1 MIPALVWVLSAPLFA
16 GGFEPAPGNLP
27 PIHPTVFHGDS
38 FPAFEFSRP
47 EEARR
52 MLGDHKIKAR
62 YFDAALNEVAEPDG
76 FGRYGAVVDILR
88 ENKKPYRQYV
98 TLYRSRDA
106 VDWRSHGMDARLNL
120 PDELGIS
127 PDVLAEQTR
136 ETGEFLKHAFRRTY
150 QDGAMAVFL
159 AGLSEMNAGDTVTSR
174 NGYWERNTR
183 WWRQLKRTIGDVKP
197 YEYMIHVPAGYEEDE
212 NQTWP
217 LILFLHGAGERGSNL
232 EQVARH
238 GPLREIR
245 NGRDLPFIVAAPQCP
260 ANEWWDMT
268 ELVQLISKIKE
279 SHRVD
284 ADRVYLTGLSM
295 GGYGSFRLA
304 AEAPE
309 LFAAVAPVCG
319 GGDPRDADRLKN
331 LPFWVF
337 HGDQDTVVIPERSEE
352 MVDAIREA
360 GNSNVEFTLYP
371 GVGHNAWTRTY
382 ANPEFYDWLL
392 RHSRAD

>member
-1 MIPALVWVLSAPLFA
+1 
-16 GGFEPAPGNLP
+16 
-27 PIHPTVFHGDS
+27 
-38 FPAFEFSRP
+38 
-47 EEARR
+47 
-52 MLGDHKIKAR
+52 
-62 YFDAALNEVAEPDG
+62 
-76 FGRYGAVVDILR
+76 
-88 ENKKPYRQYV
+88 
-98 TLYRSRDA
+98 
-106 VDWRSHGMDARLNL
+106 
-120 PDELGIS
+120 
-127 PDVLAEQTR
+127 
-136 ETGEFLKHAFRRTY
+136 
-150 QDGAMAVFL
+150 
-159 AGLSEMNAGDTVTSR
+159 MNAGDTVTSR